1 MNTKRKTNVS
11 LRGWQT
17 MRRQLMDARREARQ
31 ASREA
36 REERRGKTFAFSLVD
51 YLTTYVLPSKSQA
64 ELEEAKRDY
73 QAFAVKLEKK
83 YSAKAD

>member
-1 MNTKRKTNVS
+1 MKRRTNNGS

-36 REERRGKTFAFSLVD
+36 RQERNGKAFAFSLVD

-73 QAFAVKLEKK
+73 QAFSIRLEKK
-83 YSAKAD
+83 YLQKTD